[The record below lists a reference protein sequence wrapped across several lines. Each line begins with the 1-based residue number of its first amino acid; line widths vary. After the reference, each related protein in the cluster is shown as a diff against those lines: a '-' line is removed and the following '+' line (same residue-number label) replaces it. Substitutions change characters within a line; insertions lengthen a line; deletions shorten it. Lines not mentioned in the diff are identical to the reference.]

1 MSFQAQNWANQQK
14 TGHISGR
21 AILMTLANFADENGY
36 CYPSQSR
43 LAEDCECSERTIR
56 QWLDKLEELGF
67 ISRIRRNREDGSR
80 TSDLIR
86 LNMGENLP
94 ANSAARDKSL
104 PANSAASNG
113 SLPANF
119 SKSTGKICRVIS
131 KVNLSED
138 IMSETSSDTPD
149 TPHPKK
155 RQTYPELFEETWKEY
170 PTDANM
176 SKKEAFNEWKKLSEE
191 DKQAVKAAIPPFKAF
206 CAKDRTYRPIHMCR
220 FISKERWKGHLNQI
234 QASPPT
240 TDIPD
245 RKWETFLNYGRTTHE
260 WREDILGPAPH
271 KAGCRVPQHLLL
283 PTDGEN
289 WRSLNLTTGE
299 AA

>member
-1 MSFQAQNWANQQK
+1 MSFQAQNWANHQK

-21 AILMTLANFADENGY
+21 AILMTLANYADEQGC

-86 LNMGENLP
+86 LNIGENQPANSAGSVKNLP
-94 ANSAARDKSL
+94 ANS
-104 PANSAASNG
+104 SN
-113 SLPANF
+113 
-119 SKSTGKICRVIS
+119 STGKICRVIS

-149 TPHPKK
+149 HHPKK
-155 RQTYPELFEETWKEY
+155 RQTYPELFEESWKEY
-170 PTDANM
+170 PTDSNM
-176 SKKEAFNEWKKLSEE
+176 SKKEAFNEWKKLSGE
-191 DKQAVKAAIPPFKAF
+191 DKLAVREAIPLFKTF
-206 CAKDRTYRPIHMCR
+206 CARDQTYRPIHMCR
-220 FISKERWKGHLNQI
+220 FISKERWKGHLGQLR
-234 QASPPT
+234 ASNST
-240 TDIPD
+240 TNISDET
-245 RKWETFLNYGRTTHE
+245 WEKFLDYARATHE
-260 WREDILGPAPH
+260 WREDILGPAPQ
-271 KAGCRVPQHLLL
+271 KAGCRVPQHLIL

-289 WRSLNLTTGE
+289 WRSINLAIGE